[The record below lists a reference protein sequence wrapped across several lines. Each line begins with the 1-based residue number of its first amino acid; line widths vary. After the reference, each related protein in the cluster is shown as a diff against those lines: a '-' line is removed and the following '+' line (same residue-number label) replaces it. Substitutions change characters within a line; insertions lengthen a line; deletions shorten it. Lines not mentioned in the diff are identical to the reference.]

1 MPWLISLS
9 PNETKCQRHK
19 GYVEP
24 KITIIGLLG
33 MSLGSRIS
41 CVSVMLVDSEGITD
55 KLKLLFSFLV
65 TRDICILLSSKPLL
79 TVTLLES

>member
-55 KLKLLFSFLV
+55 KLKKRSY
-65 TRDICILLSSKPLL
+65 SSPF
-79 TVTLLES
+79 